1 MWKLH
6 WILHR
11 WHHIVAFFLNC
22 KVGTLWSIPLTIS
35 YCAWPQQSNVHVF
48 MQWSW
53 LQFHDMQKGWLGDPV
68 ALAPTCCSLSIAIEC
83 ACGQHVGIPWL
94 ALYAQIVDLLLHC
107 HLLSHSGCRSCES
120 TVQWFIMKTILWCY
134 GVASPWLRFH
144 VAIEFHI
151 YHFASAFDHGWA
163 CCWFHENHT

>member
-6 WILHR
+6 WIFHR
-11 WHHIVAFFLNC
+11 WHHIVAFLLNC
-22 KVGTLWSIPLTIS
+22 KIGTLWSIPLTIS

-68 ALAPTCCSLSIAIEC
+68 ALAPTCCFLSIAIEC

-94 ALYAQIVDLLLHC
+94 ALYAQIVDLLLQC
-107 HLLSHSGCRSCES
+107 HLLSHSDCRNCES
-120 TVQWFIMKTILWCY
+120 TVQWFIMRATPPHPHPHPDPHKVKCGSCTCKHNFSTLSTPRLINTTT
-134 GVASPWLRFH
+134 
-144 VAIEFHI
+144 E
-151 YHFASAFDHGWA
+151 
-163 CCWFHENHT
+163 HT

>member
-11 WHHIVAFFLNC
+11 WHHIVAFLLNC

-68 ALAPTCCSLSIAIEC
+68 ALAPTCCFLSIAIEC

-120 TVQWFIMKTILWCY
+120 TVQWFIMRATPPHPHPHPDPHKVKCGSCTCKHNFSTLSTPRLINTTT
-134 GVASPWLRFH
+134 
-144 VAIEFHI
+144 E
-151 YHFASAFDHGWA
+151 
-163 CCWFHENHT
+163 HT

>member
-11 WHHIVAFFLNC
+11 WHHIVAFLLTC

-68 ALAPTCCSLSIAIEC
+68 ALAPTCCFLSIAIEC

-107 HLLSHSGCRSCES
+107 HLLSHSGCRNCES
-120 TVQWFIMKTILWCY
+120 TVQWLIMRATPPQPHPNPDPHKVKCGSCTCKHNFSTLSTPRLINTTT
-134 GVASPWLRFH
+134 
-144 VAIEFHI
+144 E
-151 YHFASAFDHGWA
+151 
-163 CCWFHENHT
+163 HT